1 MQLIRYRLALLA
13 GAYVL
18 VFSFTASVRVHPRAV
33 RIRPYMYIH
42 ERTHMYVYV
51 RVCVFPCICIL
62 PVLFSRLLEL
72 FYASGRRCCLNSW
85 CASTARS
92 FYMWFS
98 KSILRTVPSH
108 KKNCSCS
115 RFLFTFFLHRI
126 VTGQPFGLK
135 IFPSPLPCSCM
146 QATFTRYIA
155 SAFEESR
162 KPDMQGGR
170 ASPSCMPHPFLSTTN
185 ICAVCFFKI
194 STRAL
199 PFSHLARYARLYD

>member
-1 MQLIRYRLALLA
+1 MLVDADVVSIHGVHQPHARFICDSRNRSYGLFHPAKKIARVRAFFLLFFTPDRYR
-13 GAYVL
+13 
-18 VFSFTASVRVHPRAV
+18 TAFRA
-33 RIRPYMYIH
+33 
-42 ERTHMYVYV
+42 E
-51 RVCVFPCICIL
+51 
-62 PVLFSRLLEL
+62 E
-72 FYASGRRCCLNSW
+72 
-85 CASTARS
+85 
-92 FYMWFS
+92 
-98 KSILRTVPSH
+98 
-108 KKNCSCS
+108 
-115 RFLFTFFLHRI
+115 
-126 VTGQPFGLK
+126 K

-162 KPDMQGGR
+162 KPDMQGRR